1 MELLTAK
8 DQKDECDVVR
18 DRRIKMV
25 RVLEEKN
32 ILEKDM
38 GIICNQERWWK
49 GSHGE
54 MIITVKVAND
64 QAE

>member
-38 GIICNQERWWK
+38 GIICNQER
-49 GSHGE
+49 
-54 MIITVKVAND
+54 
-64 QAE
+64 